1 MIAVHRRPVAWH
13 AKRTDEGAL
22 CVTPTRSAKGAEAAL
37 SHAGVSAATSAA
49 AGRGARY
56 WRPSAR
62 ACASASEETKFQ
74 AAVINL
80 PVQLQS

>member
-1 MIAVHRRPVAWH
+1 MLPLHVAQ
-13 AKRTDEGAL
+13 KEPRLPYRTPEYQ
-22 CVTPTRSAKGAEAAL
+22 
-37 SHAGVSAATSAA
+37 TSAA
-49 AGRGARY
+49 AGRGASY